1 MSHNGSDKSGKKY
14 YVSIEGTEYP
24 WDKSTI
30 TTREIRQLGNLPSEL
45 PVVEE
50 FPDGTERTLA
60 EDEVVEIK
68 PGHGYG
74 RAPKFKRGA
83 K

>member
-1 MSHNGSDKSGKKY
+1 MNEKGKKY
-14 YVSIEGTEYP
+14 FVTIEGKEYP
-24 WDKSTI
+24 WERESI
-30 TTREIRQLGNLPSEL
+30 TTTEIRTLGNLPTDM

-60 EDEVVEIK
+60 ENEIVELK

-74 RAPKFKRGA
+74 RAPKFKRG
-83 K
+83 